1 MGKSSMFLRLRQLLA
16 NDPRFHGFYINCE
29 PCFDHVDF
37 LAAFSASVAAPEP
50 ITEVAALRPALTRLA
65 GQHEGKTSIF
75 LLDEVDEL
83 VAFDAR
89 GEAPRRLFKTLR
101 ALSHEQIGYFVF
113 SGGRT
118 LHEAL
123 HDPHS
128 PFFNFCDDLLLYPL
142 DRRSVAEIVVGPMRQ
157 LSIAMD
163 GEQAIIDRVYA
174 VTSGH
179 PNLVQYLCHCLVDRA
194 AERRITLAMVEEVVG
209 SDEFVQ
215 HFVETAWSQATPL
228 EKLITLLPG
237 EVEFSRAW
245 LLESLAGRGV
255 TDRRAIDSALATLS
269 LYALIRS
276 DGDRLRFVLAHFPAA
291 ARRLDV
297 AAQVAAQMMEL
308 EEARC
313 SSSTAR

>member
-1 MGKSSMFLRLRQLLA
+1 LRLRRLLA

-29 PCFDHVDF
+29 PCFDHGDF
-37 LAAFSASVAAPEP
+37 LAAFSAAVAGPEP
-50 ITEVAALRPALTRLA
+50 ITEVAALRVALTRLA

-89 GEAPRRLFKTLR
+89 GEAPGRLFKTLR

-179 PNLVQYLCHCLVDRA
+179 PNLVQYLCHCLVDRT

-291 ARRLDV
+291 ARRLDA